1 MRKCF
6 GDDFFIRVHLGASR
20 LTPIGVSS
28 VIAGKILC
36 VQNLGLVTMQLGWF
50 IFTVVLGVL
59 LYQLVFMQLIYL
71 AIVGRNPYKFYCGL
85 IQATLTAFATA
96 ST

>member
-1 MRKCF
+1 MTLVC
-6 GDDFFIRVHLGASR
+6 R

-36 VQNLGLVTMQLGWF
+36 VGQLGLVMVQLGWF

-59 LYQLVFMQLIYL
+59 LYQLVVMQLLYL
-71 AIVGRNPYKFYCGL
+71 LVVRRNPFTFYCGL
-85 IQATLTAFATA
+85 VQATLTAFATA